1 MVAKISHGASL
12 YGAVT
17 YNQEKVNEGTAR
29 IISGNRMI
37 TDITGN
43 PQHILQQTL
52 LSFEPY
58 LAANRNTRKPVLHIS
73 LNPDP
78 KDILNDKQLSEI
90 AQSYMEKMNYGDQPY
105 IVYVHEDTGRRHIH
119 IVSVCVDETGRKIS
133 DSYERR
139 RSMTAC
145 RELEIKYRLKNIT
158 DERKESDKL
167 FLKKLE
173 YEKGDVKHQIS
184 NVLKNV
190 SDYRFRTFGEYS
202 ALLSCFNVEAKTVKG
217 EGIDGKPFNGIV
229 YSATDENGK
238 AVSNPFK
245 SSLFGKSFGYEGLN
259 KKMARN
265 EKDLK
270 EGKYAPMIRG
280 DIAAV
285 LKTAKSKDDF
295 IQKLRDRK
303 IDAVFRTNEA
313 GRLYGATFIDHR
325 RKEVYNGSALGKEF
339 SANVFHKL
347 FNEISQ
353 ETPSK
358 TGRGETPGM
367 HSPHPDEVFPFSSPD
382 RGTALEDVFGIFDF
396 PFTNDGRDYE
406 EEAFQRQMKRRKKKK
421 QQRHL

>member
-17 YNQEKVNEGTAR
+17 YNQEKVNKGTAR
-29 IISGNRMI
+29 IIGGNRMI

-43 PQHILQQTL
+43 PQNIMQQTL
-52 LSFEPY
+52 LPFESY

-73 LNPDP
+73 LNPSPEDRLSDQQFSSLA
-78 KDILNDKQLSEI
+78 KD
-90 AQSYMEKMNYGDQPY
+90 YMEKMNYGDQPY
-105 IVYVHEDTGRRHIH
+105 IVYVHEDIDRRHIH

-133 DSYERR
+133 DSYEHR

-145 RELEIKYRLKNIT
+145 RELEIKYGLKNIV
-158 DERKESDKL
+158 DERKEQDKI
-167 FLKKLE
+167 FLKKVE
-173 YEKGDVKHQIS
+173 YEKGNVKHQVS

-190 SDYRFRTFGEYS
+190 SDYKFRTFGEYS

-229 YSATDENGK
+229 YSVIGDNGK
-238 AVSNPFK
+238 SVSNPFK

-265 EKDLK
+265 EKNLK

-285 LKTAKSKDDF
+285 MKTAKGKDDF
-295 IQKLRDRK
+295 IEKLRERG
-303 IDAVFRTNEA
+303 IDAVFRTNDT
-313 GRLYGATFIDHR
+313 GRLYGATFIDHH
-325 RKEVYNGSALGKEF
+325 RKEVYNGSVLGKEF
-339 SANVFHKL
+339 SANIFHKL
-347 FNEISQ
+347 FNETQ
-353 ETPSK
+353 PE
-358 TGRGETPGM
+358 
-367 HSPHPDEVFPFSSPD
+367 HPDNTAKKDIHSEHENFSFSSSD
-382 RGTALEDVFGIFDF
+382 RATSLEQVFGIFDF
-396 PFTNDGRDYE
+396 PFIDDVRDYE
-406 EEAFQRQMKRRKKKK
+406 EEAFQRQMKRRRKKK

>member
-29 IISGNRMI
+29 IIGGNRMLS
-37 TDITGN
+37 DITGN
-43 PQHILQQTL
+43 PDNIMQQTL
-52 LSFEPY
+52 LSFESY
-58 LAANRNTRKPVLHIS
+58 LAANRNTRKPALHIS
-73 LNPDP
+73 LNPSPEDRLSDEQFAHLA
-78 KDILNDKQLSEI
+78 KD
-90 AQSYMEKMNYGDQPY
+90 YMEKMNYGDQPY
-105 IVYVHEDTGRRHIH
+105 IVYVHEDIDRRHIH
-119 IVSVCVDETGRKIS
+119 IVSVCVDETGRKIN
-133 DSYERR
+133 DSYEHR

-145 RELEIKYRLKNIT
+145 RELEIRYGLKNIT

-167 FLKKLE
+167 FLKKVE

-190 SDYRFRTFGEYS
+190 SDYKFRTFGEYS
-202 ALLSCFNVEAKTVKG
+202 ALLSCFNVEAKPVKG

-229 YSATDENGK
+229 YSATDNNGK

-259 KKMARN
+259 KKMAKN

-285 LKTAKSKDDF
+285 LKTAKGKDDF
-295 IQKLRDRK
+295 VQKLRARG
-303 IDAVFRTNEA
+303 IDAVFRTNDA

-325 RKEVYNGSALGKEF
+325 RKEVYNGSTLGKEF

-347 FNEISQ
+347 FNETQ
-353 ETPSK
+353 PE
-358 TGRGETPGM
+358 TGRDEIPGI
-367 HSPHPDEVFPFSSPD
+367 HKPHLDEAFLFSSPD
-382 RGTALEDVFGIFDF
+382 RETALEQIFGIFDF
-396 PFTNDGRDYE
+396 TDDGRDYE

-421 QQRHL
+421 QQRYL